1 MNIAVIN
8 IKDIIKYALKLGI
21 AICLIYIC
29 MQLIKGQN
37 IAGQEKIK
45 KDLENEVQKIS
56 NNTFLECLDTSLAL
70 FSYKKTDENKFEIL
84 SNRQILAMG
93 TGIFD
98 KYIFENTDLIIDEE
112 ELTIDD
118 TEELVNQIQEI
129 SENATTQEVQE
140 NNITPKY
147 TTEYGSVKINNQSKY
162 ELTEEI
168 LKPDA
173 EIVNKK
179 DVLIYHTHTCESYT
193 PSEGYEYEASGNFRT
208 TDLEKSVARVGTELK
223 AYLENKGFNVMH
235 NTTYHDYPAYSGSYS
250 RSLETIQSIL
260 TGSDTQIVID
270 LHRDAVGS
278 NSSYAPTVRIDEVY
292 AAQLMFVIGTDGGG
306 LEHPNWQQNLKIA
319 VKIQEKANEMYPGL
333 FRPIIV
339 RNSRYNQH
347 LTTGSCIIEVGA
359 TGNIMEQCILS
370 MQCLANILQEVCE
383 RT

>member
-8 IKDIIKYALKLGI
+8 IKDIIKYAFKIGI

-37 IAGQEKIK
+37 IIGKEKIK

-84 SNRQILAMG
+84 SNKQILAMG
-93 TGIFD
+93 TGIFN
-98 KYIFENTDLIIDEE
+98 KSIFENTDLIIDEE

-129 SENATTQEVQE
+129 SENATTEEVQE
-140 NNITPKY
+140 NNLTPKY
-147 TTEYGSVKINNQSKY
+147 TTEYASVKINNQSKF

-168 LKPDA
+168 LNPDI
-173 EIVNKK
+173 EITNKK

-223 AYLENKGFNVMH
+223 AYLENKGFNVTH

-250 RSLETIQSIL
+250 RSLETLQTIL
-260 TGSDTQIVID
+260 TGEDTQIVID

-278 NSSYAPTVRIDEVY
+278 NSSYAPTVKIDDIY

-306 LEHPNWQQNLKIA
+306 LEHPNWKQNLKIA
-319 VKIQEKANEMYPGL
+319 VRIQEKANEMYPGL

-347 LTTGSCIIEVGA
+347 LTTGSSIIEVGA
-359 TGNIMEQCILS
+359 TGNTMEQCILS
-370 MQCLANILQEVCE
+370 MQCLANILQEVCK
-383 RT
+383 